1 VRLKNSCLVVAVAL
15 AIVLF
20 PSRAAAQNPDTLLPE
35 ESTALA
41 KKLIGQMIDAL
52 GGPAF
57 LHARQ
62 MQCAGRLA
70 QFEHSGNLSG
80 YTILRNYWQFP
91 DKNRA
96 EYIVKGSK
104 LGVLS
109 VLFGSIPIKGGTI
122 IQVYSG
128 NEGWTLDRGGV
139 SALPPDAIAQFQ
151 EQLKR
156 SVDHLLRYRLGEQG
170 MSFRYG
176 GLDLIDMLPVDWVE
190 ITDSDERQFRLA
202 IRRDNH
208 LLARSVVT
216 SLDPTTHGVTED
228 LTLFANYHA
237 QDGIQTPLQV
247 TRQRDGRRLFQIFY
261 DSCSYDPN
269 LPADFFTKEAL
280 EKRSPQSDSRK
291 DE

>member
-1 VRLKNSCLVVAVAL
+1 MRLKNSCLVVAVAL

>member
-1 VRLKNSCLVVAVAL
+1 MRLKNSCLVVAVAL

-156 SVDHLLRYRLGEQG
+156 SVDHLLRYRLGEHG

-269 LPADFFTKEAL
+269 LPPDFFTKEAL

>member
-1 VRLKNSCLVVAVAL
+1 MRLKNSCLVVAVAL

-269 LPADFFTKEAL
+269 LPPDFFTKEAL

>member
-269 LPADFFTKEAL
+269 LPPDFFTKEAL